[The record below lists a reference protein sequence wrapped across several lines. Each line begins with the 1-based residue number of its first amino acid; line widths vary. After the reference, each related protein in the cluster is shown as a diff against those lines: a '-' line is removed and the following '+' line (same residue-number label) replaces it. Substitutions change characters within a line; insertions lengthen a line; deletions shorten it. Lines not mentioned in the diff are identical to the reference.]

1 MDPYEGPGRPPRPP
15 LKREHPM
22 IDWTTVAQ
30 TIGDLLEFAAAT
42 ITLIA
47 VLAQEDE
54 R

>member
-1 MDPYEGPGRPPRPP
+1 
-15 LKREHPM
+15 M